1 MMRVMVRNW
10 ITLYNRSLDVCVQ
23 TCGAQTLFSNL
34 KWTMKWCSFAVLIE
48 HTSTQMIQNQKSIR
62 VLHKMTPFQL
72 FFPVVSG
79 TAVQV
84 SGSVIVVSKASYWI
98 KKRQEE
104 RMQPNKVS
112 HPRLEDEGN
121 PRDWL

>member
-1 MMRVMVRNW
+1 
-10 ITLYNRSLDVCVQ
+10 
-23 TCGAQTLFSNL
+23 
-34 KWTMKWCSFAVLIE
+34 
-48 HTSTQMIQNQKSIR
+48 MIQNQKSIR
-62 VLHKMTPFQL
+62 VLYKMTPFQL

-79 TAVQV
+79 TAVRV